1 MTMSDL
7 EFVKVERDGYV
18 ALVTIH
24 RPDKLNALSA
34 AVVRDLMMAFHQL
47 VFPGDGERPRV
58 VILTGSG
65 EKAFVAGADIGEMA
79 TMTAAQAKAFAD
91 AGHRLGALM
100 ESAPFVVICAVNGFA
115 LGGGTELALCGD
127 FIYASDKARFGQ
139 PEVKLGVIPGFGG
152 TQRLARRVG
161 LGMARELVYSGRL
174 IDAAE
179 ALRIGLVNRVVPHA
193 DLMSKVR
200 EVAQEIAARGPVA
213 VAAAKRCMLRGYDQ
227 DLVNANELE
236 AAEFAVLFGTADQA
250 EGMKAFLEKREP
262 SFLGR

>member
-1 MTMSDL
+1 MSDL
-7 EFVKVERDGYV
+7 EFVKVERDGTV
-18 ALVTIH
+18 ATVTIN
-24 RPDKLNALSA
+24 RPDKLNALSTK
-34 AVVRDLMMAFHQL
+34 VVRDLMMAFHQL
-47 VFPGDGERPRV
+47 VFPSDGDRPRV
-58 VILTGSG
+58 VILTGAG
-65 EKAFVAGADIGEMA
+65 EKAFVAGADIAEMSA
-79 TMTAAQAKAFAD
+79 MNAAEAKGFAD

-100 ESAPFVVICAVNGFA
+100 ESAPFVVISAVNGFA

-161 LGMARELVYSGRL
+161 LGMARELVYTGRM

-179 ALRIGLVNRVVPHA
+179 ALRIGLANQVIAHGE
-193 DLMSKVR
+193 LMAKVR
-200 EVAQEIAARGPVA
+200 EVANEIAARGPVA

-236 AAEFAVLFGTADQA
+236 AAEFAVLFGTEDQS

-262 SFLGR
+262 SFQGR